1 MSYSSANQ
9 QPRTLAQM
17 WSTYTP
23 LSCQGKDLQT
33 RPEAGVWCLGLLSS
47 ATDGGV
53 SVFYISSRVLC
64 SFDEGPVGLAASF
77 KCLFDVPSL
86 SPSSQRECFLLDVAM
101 SRWHESTFNWVMG
114 SDEAVARMSL
124 ILVWLWASGLV
135 LVLGSSLAFFILH
148 VLDLTYWK
156 FAANCVLTTCV
167 HMSPHQDL
175 RGWRR
180 RNKSLLPL
188 NVV

>member
-1 MSYSSANQ
+1 MSYSSSNQ

-124 ILVWLWASGLV
+124 ILVLAMSLWVGIGPRKQLGL
-135 LVLGSSLAFFILH
+135 LH
-148 VLDLTYWK
+148 
-156 FAANCVLTTCV
+156 
-167 HMSPHQDL
+167 PPRL
-175 RGWRR
+175 R
-180 RNKSLLPL
+180 SHLLK
-188 NVV
+188 VCS